1 MKIRIEK
8 SQEAIN
14 KELEKVKL
22 VELKAKKNIT
32 NDELKELIL
41 MVLDRLE
48 V

>member
-1 MKIRIEK
+1 MKIKIEK
-8 SQEAIN
+8 SQETID
-14 KELEKVKL
+14 KELEKIKL
-22 VELKAKKNIT
+22 GELKAKKNIT